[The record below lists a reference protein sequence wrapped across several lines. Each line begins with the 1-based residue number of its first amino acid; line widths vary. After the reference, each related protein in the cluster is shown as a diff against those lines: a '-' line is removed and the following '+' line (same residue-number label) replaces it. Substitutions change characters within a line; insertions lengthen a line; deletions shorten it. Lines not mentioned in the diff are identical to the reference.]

1 MMHHANAVSK
11 QKKPATSI
19 AGIYSQIYQNF
30 ASGKAKLPSLPDI
43 VVKIR
48 DAVSDPRSSSKTV
61 ARIIQADP
69 ALTAYLV
76 KVANSPFYRTLSPA
90 KDIKMAV
97 SRMGL
102 RSTRNLLTSYV
113 FRSLYKTDSIVLKRR
128 LNELRRQ
135 SIRIAAIS
143 YVLASSCPGFSP
155 DRVMLAGLLQDIGAL
170 AVLIELEKRPQI
182 AGDDIKTK
190 TAISALSAMVGVL
203 VLQQW
208 KFDEEIIEVIRSR
221 EKWMRDQQ
229 PKADMADIVLI
240 ARLHS
245 FIGTPL
251 MAKLPQI
258 NEIPAFSKLPL
269 GELTPGQSLK
279 LVVEARQEVAQ
290 LEKLLGA

>member
-11 QKKPATSI
+11 QKKTASGI
-19 AGIYSQIYQNF
+19 AGIYSQIYQKF
-30 ASGKAKLPSLPDI
+30 VSGRAKLPSLPDI

-48 DAVSDPRSSSKTV
+48 DAVRDPRSNSSTV

-69 ALTAYLV
+69 ALTAYLL
-76 KVANSPFYRTLSPA
+76 KVANSPFYLTLSPA

-102 RSTRNLLTSYV
+102 HSTRNLLTSYV

-143 YVLASSCPGFSP
+143 YVLARSCPGFSP

-170 AVLIELEKRPQI
+170 AVLIELENRPQI
-182 AGDDIKTK
+182 AGNETR
-190 TAISALSAMVGVL
+190 TNAAISALSAIVGVL

-208 KFDEEIIEVIRSR
+208 KFDEKIIEVIRSR

-229 PKADMADIVLI
+229 PKADMADIVMI

-290 LEKLLGA
+290 LEQLLGA